1 MRNSKPHQKLH
12 FSISTLILFL
22 ILNSLES
29 IHAQHIFRSDI
40 YAKGHVY
47 LYAFEGDNR
56 SGTAY
61 LQARDKSNR
70 SSIGLQLRSQIN
82 GSIRNALKIAP
93 NGYVGIGTTNPK
105 AELQLANTI
114 KNRKIVLW
122 QDNNDNDHSF
132 YGFGINHHTLRYQSS
147 FHHVFYSRASA
158 NSSKEVFRI
167 NNDGKI
173 VIGQSELLSTGNGS
187 SAALQIS
194 GGVTTAKVNAEF
206 VDSKTVNT
214 DVVDSKTITTELVDS
229 DTVNTELI
237 DSKTV
242 NTEIVEIGNS
252 KLSSTTENQN
262 TLLEV
267 TGGVKTDKVILNI
280 GSFPDYVFADTYDL
294 MSIEEVSDYI
304 KKNNHLPNIPSEK
317 EMVATGMDMRM
328 ITTKMMEKIEE
339 LTLYTIQQQEKL
351 SRHEKIIQ
359 KQEELINRLLKNAEN
374 SKKE

>member
-12 FSISTLILFL
+12 FSIQTLILFL

-47 LYAFEGDNR
+47 LYAFEGENR

-105 AELQLANTI
+105 AELQLVNTI

-173 VIGQSELLSTGNGS
+173 VIGQSELLSVGNGN
-187 SAALQIS
+187 SATLQIS
-194 GGVTTAKVNAEF
+194 GGVTTAKVNTEF
-206 VDSKTVNT
+206 LDSKTVNT

-229 DTVNTELI
+229 DTVSTELI

-242 NTEIVEIGNS
+242 NTQIVEIGNS

-262 TLLEV
+262 TLLQV

-280 GSFPDYVFADTYDL
+280 GSFPDYVFAEKYPL
-294 MSIEEVSDYI
+294 MPIEEVANFI
-304 KKNNHLPNIPSEK
+304 AKHKHLPNVPSEK
-317 EMVATGMDMRM
+317 EMIETGLDIQT
-328 ITTKMMEKIEE
+328 ITNKMVEKVEE
-339 LTLYTIQQQEKL
+339 LTLYTIQQQELITKL
-351 SRHEKIIQ
+351 QAVNQ
-359 KQEELINRLLKNAEN
+359 KQQAAIDKLTKRLDQLEN
-374 SKKE
+374 H